1 MQDHKPTKKDW
12 LALAVLAVGLG
23 LIVLDGTIVG
33 VALPIIIEDLG
44 MNLTDAQ
51 WVNSLYAVMLAA
63 LLLSTGSLADRWG
76 RKRVFLLG
84 IVIFVAGSLLAAG
97 AGSAG
102 ALIGSRA
109 VQAIGA
115 ALIMPSTLSTV
126 NATFRGDVQG
136 GCLWRLG
143 GGDFWGGST
152 WAASR
157 WGPDPVGFMELDFPG
172 QSSHWRPRHHRHT
185 SCCARNTR

>member
-1 MQDHKPTKKDW
+1 MQDHTPTKKDW

-115 ALIMPSTLSTV
+115 ALMMPSTLSTV
-126 NATFRGDVQG
+126 NATFRGTYRAAAFGVWGAVISGAAALGPLAG
-136 GCLWRLG
+136 GAL
-143 GGDFWGGST
+143 T
-152 WAASR
+152 QWAS
-157 WGPDPVGFMELDFPG
+157 W
-172 QSSHWRPRHHRHT
+172 
-185 SCCARNTR
+185 N